1 MTSLPTIVNLQVA
14 TLLTLGVLLVG
25 GGIAFGK
32 VLQWQKG
39 HEKLDDERY
48 KRINGDLDR
57 RSGVLDRRGIN
68 LLALL
73 FMLIFPAI
81 N

>member
-1 MTSLPTIVNLQVA
+1 MTSLPTIINLQVA

-57 RSGVLDRRGIN
+57 RSGVVDRRGAN

-73 FMLIFPAI
+73 SILILPAI